1 MIYPKKKWGQNFL
14 VDPNIIK
21 KILDILE
28 IQSEDKILE
37 IGPGQGALTFSIKS
51 KKVFEI
57 EIDKDLCNLLS
68 KKNQK
73 NLTIINSDIKTNI
86 QNLKSI
92 K

>member
-51 KKVFEI
+51 KKYVPPCL
-57 EIDKDLCNLLS
+57 KSLC
-68 KKNQK
+68 KNDRK
-73 NLTIINSDIKTNI
+73 NSDYYKIN
-86 QNLKSI
+86 
-92 K
+92 

>member
-51 KKVFEI
+51 KKV
-57 EIDKDLCNLLS
+57 L
-68 KKNQK
+68 Q
-73 NLTIINSDIKTNI
+73 
-86 QNLKSI
+86 
-92 K
+92 